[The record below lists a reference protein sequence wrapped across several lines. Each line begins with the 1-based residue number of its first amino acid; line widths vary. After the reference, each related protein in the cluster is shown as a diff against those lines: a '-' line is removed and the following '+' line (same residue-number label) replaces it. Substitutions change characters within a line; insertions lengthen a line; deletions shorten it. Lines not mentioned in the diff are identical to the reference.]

1 MISFSSNDNTKGLGQ
16 RSCRV
21 TLINSKMNSL
31 ARFAS
36 SNFATS
42 NQLASETNSS
52 SSLSNLILFGLL
64 GFFVLSSKHFII
76 YNEETLV
83 VISFIAFVLFSYNML
98 NQSIQDSL
106 NERSTAIYNELQNSL
121 QIKEYLLKELL
132 EEHKKQLSIK
142 NLLNTLN
149 KFCSSEILQVNSQRQ
164 KALQN
169 VFAQQIQQKLK
180 TLLLSQNKVSELLQE
195 VIVAGFRASVLEE
208 FQNTKQYI
216 KPKLLQ
222 EALRELKTY

>member
-1 MISFSSNDNTKGLGQ
+1 
-16 RSCRV
+16 
-21 TLINSKMNSL
+21 
-31 ARFAS
+31 
-36 SNFATS
+36 
-42 NQLASETNSS
+42 
-52 SSLSNLILFGLL
+52 
-64 GFFVLSSKHFII
+64 
-76 YNEETLV
+76 
-83 VISFIAFVLFSYNML
+83 ML